1 MSTVRVR
8 GEGGAV
14 WVMAL
19 PLEPNIAKRVES
31 GDIEVLEDEGPPKR
45 RSRAKAEDGDA

>member
-1 MSTVRVR
+1 MSETVRVR

-14 WVMAL
+14 FVMEL

-31 GDIEVLEDEGPPKR
+31 GDIEVLQDERPKR
-45 RSRAKAEDGDA
+45 RSRAKDDGDA